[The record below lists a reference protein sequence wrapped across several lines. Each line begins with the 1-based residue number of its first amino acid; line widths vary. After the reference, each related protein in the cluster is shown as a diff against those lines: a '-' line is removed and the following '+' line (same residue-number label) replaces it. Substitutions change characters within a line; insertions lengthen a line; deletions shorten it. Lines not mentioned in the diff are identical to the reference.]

1 MNGYNSS
8 FQLYTMIKVML
19 YEDNP
24 QLREGLTMLIEGS
37 EGFTVLASFKNCNNV
52 LSEVE
57 AFKPDVI
64 LMDIDMPGVN
74 GIEGLKLIR
83 QHNHEVKVLMLTVFD
98 DNKNVFEALKSGA
111 NGYVLKKTP
120 PAKLL
125 EYILEAASG
134 GAPMTSSIATQVLK
148 MFSEVQV
155 PQGEDYNLSDREKE
169 VLQHLV
175 NGYSYKMI
183 ASDMFIAIDTV
194 RSHIK
199 KIYEKL
205 HVNSKSEAVAKAFKD
220 KII

>member
-1 MNGYNSS
+1 M
-8 FQLYTMIKVML
+8 VL

-24 QLREGLTMLIEGS
+24 QLREGLAMLLNGS
-37 EGFTVLASFKNCNNV
+37 EGFEVIGTFKNCNNV
-52 LSEVE
+52 VSEVE
-57 AFKPDVI
+57 ALKPDVI
-64 LMDIDMPGVN
+64 LMDIDMPGTN

-83 QHNHEVKVLMLTVFD
+83 QVNTTVKILMLTVFD
-98 DNKNVFEALKSGA
+98 DNKNVFEAVKNGA
-111 NGYVLKKTP
+111 NGYLLKKTP

-125 EYILEAASG
+125 EYIQEAHTG

-148 MFSEVQV
+148 MFSQLHNTV
-155 PQGEDYNLSDREKE
+155 GSDYHLSDREKQ
-169 VLQHLV
+169 VLQWLV

-183 ASDMFIAIDTV
+183 AAEMFISIDTV

-220 KII
+220 KIV

>member
-1 MNGYNSS
+1 
-8 FQLYTMIKVML
+8 MIKVML

-24 QLREGLTMLIEGS
+24 QLREGLTMLIDGS
-37 EGFTVLASFKNCNNV
+37 EGFRVLASFKNCNNV
-52 LSEVE
+52 VEEVD
-57 AFKPDVI
+57 AFKPDVV

-83 QHNHEVKVLMLTVFD
+83 QHHQDVKVLMLTVFD
-98 DNKNVFEALKSGA
+98 DNKNVFEALKNGA
-111 NGYVLKKTP
+111 NGYVLKKTA

-125 EYILEAASG
+125 EYIGEAASG

-148 MFSEVQV
+148 MFSEVQA
-155 PQGEDYNLSDREKE
+155 PAGEDYNLSDREKE

-183 ASDMFIAIDTV
+183 ASEMFIAIDTV

-220 KII
+220 KLI